1 MAVTWLVNLEVLRV
15 HKSHI
20 TRQCGVLQYFIFIF
34 NSNANSRVIVV
45 LLRYNNIIEEEQPS
59 K

>member
-20 TRQCGVLQYFIFIF
+20 TRQCGVLQYLF
-34 NSNANSRVIVV
+34 
-45 LLRYNNIIEEEQPS
+45 LIIEIMLLLVIGYCGAPAL
-59 K
+59 